1 MKSVKLSNREKL
13 TGKTMLCLL
22 GATLVLPSYA
32 DENASN
38 PLAKVKNTD
47 LRLQHFELEGDNYLN
62 DYFIDGAFMA
72 SDELKIKYELHYNE
86 TDITGSKT
94 QHLESSVVKA
104 IYFAKEGKT
113 DSYGYRLAVGL
124 DWINDLGD
132 TDKGIGSDADLLAPF
147 VGLAM
152 GFEGGTTIIPLVQH
166 FTEYSGTETNRTAFR
181 LIGMQPL
188 PNKSWLKLDTK
199 VPVDWEND
207 NAIPAT
213 FELQYGKFVTGK
225 FALYGDVLAGIGS
238 DRPYDWGLGIGAR
251 FSY

>member
-1 MKSVKLSNREKL
+1 MKKAKQFNNAKL
-13 TGKTMLCLL
+13 TGKTILCLL
-22 GATLVLPSYA
+22 GATLALPSYA
-32 DENASN
+32 EENASN

-47 LRLQHFELEGDNYLN
+47 IRAQHFELEDDNYLN
-62 DYFIDGAFMA
+62 DYYIDGAFMA
-72 SDELKIKYELHYNE
+72 SNDIKVKYELHYNQ

-104 IYFAKEGKT
+104 IYFVKEGKT
-113 DSYGYRLAVGL
+113 DNYGYRLALGL
-124 DWINDLGD
+124 DWVKDLGD
-132 TDKGIGSDADLLAPF
+132 TDKGIGTDADLLAPF

-152 GFEGGTTIIPLVQH
+152 GFEGGTTLIPLIQH
-166 FTEYSGTETNRTAFR
+166 YAEYSGTETSQTAFR

-188 PNKSWLKLDTK
+188 PNKSWLKLDAK

-213 FELQYGKFVTGK
+213 IELQYGKSITKNFG
-225 FALYGDVLAGIGS
+225 LYGDVLAGMGS